1 MPMHPHAQ
9 PNFRNLFWYP
19 FKITLIT
26 ALRTFPFIGK
36 RFGKKL
42 GDYHNTSHPEFL
54 DDGSRARAA
63 SSATMNDISRQEFA
77 PDRVTSDLKPT
88 LWKPQTV
95 QYPYERLED
104 MEPWLFV
111 PGNYNGRIG
120 VIWETCTACKMCVN
134 ICPNDCL
141 HMTTELRVDV
151 LDAADGEDAG
161 LGMELEVG
169 KYAAVE
175 KPEVKAELDDFNLVT
190 AHTSAPDEWRF
201 AEVLDLSGSTATV
214 RWNDSGEEAIVSQE
228 ELRPADD
235 QIVSGRID
243 LGRCMFCGLCMESC
257 GFTSFFMT
265 NEYDGM
271 SGFTRQDLWFDA
283 SRTRVL
289 PGVHQE
295 AVDAELAKRA
305 SKERTKRAKKA
316 AKAAA
321 ETAKP
326 VEVVVEAVQAVEA
339 EVSEPV
345 EAEAEVAKPVSKEEK
360 KKAELQRVK
369 ERSKNIDFEILGTAD
384 ASEKDDLQ
392 TIKGVGPFIEEKLN
406 ALGIYTFS
414 QVSKMTSDLEDQV
427 NEAIEFFPGRV
438 KRDEWAN
445 QAKTLFDEAN
455 KGGA

>member
-36 RFGKKL
+36 RFGKRL
-42 GDYHNTSHPEFL
+42 GAYHNTSHPEFL

-63 SSATMNDISRQEFA
+63 SSAEMNDITRQEFA

-151 LDAADGEDAG
+151 LDNAEGEHAG
-161 LGMELEVG
+161 FGAELEVG
-169 KYAAVE
+169 KFAAVE
-175 KPEVKAELDDFNLVT
+175 VPEVMAGLDTFNHVT
-190 AHTSAPDEWRF
+190 AHTAPPEEWRF
-201 AEVLDLSGSTATV
+201 AEVLDLSGESATV
-214 RWNDSGEEAIVSQE
+214 RWNDSGEEAVVSTA
-228 ELRPADD
+228 ELYPADD

-243 LGRCMFCGLCMESC
+243 LGRCMFCGLCMEAC

-305 SKERTKRAKKA
+305 SKERDKRAKKA

-321 ETAKP
+321 EAAK
-326 VEVVVEAVQAVEA
+326 
-339 EVSEPV
+339 
-345 EAEAEVAKPVSKEEK
+345 
-360 KKAELQRVK
+360 
-369 ERSKNIDFEILGTAD
+369 GD
-384 ASEKDDLQ
+384 A
-392 TIKGVGPFIEEKLN
+392 
-406 ALGIYTFS
+406 
-414 QVSKMTSDLEDQV
+414 
-427 NEAIEFFPGRV
+427 
-438 KRDEWAN
+438 
-445 QAKTLFDEAN
+445 
-455 KGGA
+455 

>member
-1 MPMHPHAQ
+1 MPTHPHAR

-36 RFGKKL
+36 RFGNKL
-42 GDYHNTSHPEFL
+42 GAYHNTSHPEFL
-54 DDGSRARAA
+54 DDGSRVRARSTAI
-63 SSATMNDISRQEFA
+63 MNDVEKQEFA

-151 LDAADGEDAG
+151 LDSAEGEYGGYGVD
-161 LGMELEVG
+161 LEVG
-169 KYAAVE
+169 KFAA
-175 KPEVKAELDDFNLVT
+175 KKLDEVAEAQTQFNHVT
-190 AHTSAPDEWRF
+190 AHEDVPQEWRF
-201 AEVLDLSGSTATV
+201 GEVLDLSSSTATI
-214 RWNDSGEEAIVSQE
+214 RWNDTGTEEVVDQTD
-228 ELRPADD
+228 LLTADD

-243 LGRCMFCGLCMESC
+243 IGRCMFCGLCMEAC

-289 PGVHQE
+289 PSVHQE
-295 AVDAELAKRA
+295 AVDEELAKRA
-305 SKERTKRAKKA
+305 IKERDKRAKKA
-316 AKAAA
+316 AK
-321 ETAKP
+321 
-326 VEVVVEAVQAVEA
+326 
-339 EVSEPV
+339 
-345 EAEAEVAKPVSKEEK
+345 EE
-360 KKAELQRVK
+360 
-369 ERSKNIDFEILGTAD
+369 N
-384 ASEKDDLQ
+384 
-392 TIKGVGPFIEEKLN
+392 
-406 ALGIYTFS
+406 
-414 QVSKMTSDLEDQV
+414 
-427 NEAIEFFPGRV
+427 
-438 KRDEWAN
+438 
-445 QAKTLFDEAN
+445 
-455 KGGA
+455 

>member
-1 MPMHPHAQ
+1 
-9 PNFRNLFWYP
+9 
-19 FKITLIT
+19 
-26 ALRTFPFIGK
+26 
-36 RFGKKL
+36 
-42 GDYHNTSHPEFL
+42 
-54 DDGSRARAA
+54 
-63 SSATMNDISRQEFA
+63 MNDITRQEFA

-151 LDAADGEDAG
+151 LDNADGENAG

-169 KYAAVE
+169 KFAAVE
-175 KPEVKAELDDFNLVT
+175 VPEVMAELDSFNHVT
-190 AHTSAPDEWRF
+190 AHTDAPEEWRF
-201 AEVLDLSGSTATV
+201 AEVLDLSGTSATV
-214 RWNDSGEEAIVSQE
+214 RWNDSGEEAVVSTS
-228 ELRPADD
+228 ELYPADD

-305 SKERTKRAKKA
+305 SKERDKRAKKA
-316 AKAAA
+316 AKAAKA
-321 ETAKP
+321 
-326 VEVVVEAVQAVEA
+326 AVEA
-339 EVSEPV
+339 AKP
-345 EAEAEVAKPVSKEEK
+345 AEVAVETVKPAEVEVETVKPAEPEAEPVAVEAKPLSKEEK
-360 KKAELQRVK
+360 KKAELDRVK
-369 ERSKNIDFEILGTAD
+369 ERSKTIDFNVLGTAD

-392 TIKGVGPFIEEKLN
+392 AIKGVGPFIEEKLN

-414 QVSKMTSDLEDQV
+414 QVSKMNSDLEEQV
-427 NEAIEFFPGRV
+427 NQAIEFFPGRV

-445 QAKTLFDEAN
+445 QAKVLLDETA
-455 KGGA
+455 KGDA

>member
-1 MPMHPHAQ
+1 
-9 PNFRNLFWYP
+9 
-19 FKITLIT
+19 
-26 ALRTFPFIGK
+26 
-36 RFGKKL
+36 
-42 GDYHNTSHPEFL
+42 
-54 DDGSRARAA
+54 
-63 SSATMNDISRQEFA
+63 MNDISRQEFA

-151 LDAADGEDAG
+151 LDNADGENAG

-169 KYAAVE
+169 KFAAVE
-175 KPEVKAELDDFNLVT
+175 VPEVMAELDNFNHVT
-190 AHTSAPDEWRF
+190 AHTDAPEEWRF
-201 AEVLDLSGSTATV
+201 AEVLDLSGNSATV
-214 RWNDSGEEAIVSQE
+214 RWNDSGEEAVVPAS
-228 ELRPADD
+228 ELYPADD

-305 SKERTKRAKKA
+305 SKERDKRAKKA
-316 AKAAA
+316 AKAAKAAA
-321 ETAKP
+321 EAAEPVQVEVKIVQP
-326 VEVVVEAVQAVEA
+326 VEVEVEVTEPAPAEVVEAAEVEA
-339 EVSEPV
+339 AEP
-345 EAEAEVAKPVSKEEK
+345 APAEVVEPAEPEVVKTEPVSKEEK
-360 KKAELQRVK
+360 KKAELERVK
-369 ERSKNIDFEILGTAD
+369 ERSKMIDFEILGTAK
-384 ASEKDDLQ
+384 ASEKDDLKA
-392 TIKGVGPFIEEKLN
+392 IKGIGPFIEEKLN

-414 QVSKMTSDLEDQV
+414 QVSKMTSDLEDKV

-445 QAKTLFDEAN
+445 QAKVLLDQAAEGDA
-455 KGGA
+455 